1 MPEALP
7 GEVVQDVSS
16 PSMSSD
22 AKGEAV
28 PLAEK
33 GDEEEEEVSLA
44 GTLADRVGVVVRS
57 FSFQMM
63 TIFMIVINALWLGVD
78 VEWNHTQLAD
88 DDDKLPLEPWS
99 VIVGWF
105 FCIFFSLE
113 IGLRFLSFHRKLN
126 CLFDGWFIFDSV
138 LVAFMALELW
148 VLPLIALM
156 VGSSSGGNLSSLSS
170 LRLIRLLRL
179 ARMGRLMQF
188 FPELLTLVKGMV
200 KGFNGTVFVLLFL
213 AGITYIFAIAFTSQV
228 AVAPHERL
236 AEDPPREEPTEAE
249 YMFGSIGSSMMTL
262 FTNGMLGDN
271 LYQTMTAIKDD
282 SLVMYW
288 VFIAY
293 FCISAMTLLN
303 MLIGIL
309 CDVINMTASQEE
321 ATIKQR
327 QFKDHLR
334 PIFHSF
340 DMDGNDHVTIQEW
353 DKVMDTAELK
363 HRVLQDM
370 DLEED
375 EDGEEY
381 LERMRRCLFSQIE
394 DPSLGPEMS
403 RVHSLTQGMP
413 FETFLDMMYSMLPDQ
428 QGTALEVEMLA
439 HKISVLDQVT
449 QGNLLQ
455 VEDLCKALTLRDV
468 GDADAEASEY
478 RNPSETGQRGRE
490 DAQTQKSG
498 IQSAGKEAPRPSTG
512 TSGNQ
517 VQRPSSSASSAS
529 IVGLRPEKDGTTS
542 QRKSSHSLV
551 PSSMVYGQ
559 VPLGLPGACAE
570 PWSVSAAASEAVL
583 GDDDLPPDWLSQ
595 VPLDVLLR
603 LLKER
608 LHSEPAEAP
617 RENRNSWTVT

>member
-1 MPEALP
+1 M
-7 GEVVQDVSS
+7 SS
-16 PSMSSD
+16 PSAASSD
-22 AKGEAV
+22 PNG
-28 PLAEK
+28 
-33 GDEEEEEVSLA
+33 EEVLLA
-44 GTLADRVGVVVRS
+44 SPGDDMAHGGTVADRVGFVVRS

-78 VEWNHTQLAD
+78 VEWNHTQLVVD

-105 FCIFFSLE
+105 FCIFFSFE
-113 IGLRFLSFHRKLN
+113 IGLRFLSFRRKLN
-126 CLFDGWFIFDSV
+126 CLCDGWFIFDSI

-148 VLPLIALM
+148 LLPLIALM

-228 AVAPHERL
+228 ATAPHQRL
-236 AEDPPREEPTEAE
+236 AEEPSRSEPTEAE

-334 PIFHSF
+334 PIFHAF
-340 DMDGNDHVTIQEW
+340 DTDGNDYVTVHEW
-353 DKVMDTAELK
+353 DKVMETAELK
-363 HRVLQDM
+363 QRVLQDM

-381 LERMRRCLFSQIE
+381 LHRMRRCLFTQIE
-394 DPSLGPEMS
+394 DPSLGPENQMS
-403 RVHSLTQGMP
+403 PVQSVSQGMH
-413 FETFLDMMYSMLPDQ
+413 FETFLDMMYAMLPDQ
-428 QGTALEVEMLA
+428 QGTALEVEMLSN
-439 HKISVLDQVT
+439 KIYVLDQVT

-455 VEDLCKALTLRDV
+455 VEDLCKGLTLRDI
-468 GDADAEASEY
+468 ADAGSEGG
-478 RNPSETGQRGRE
+478 RRSREEEGQHL
-490 DAQTQKSG
+490 AQKSG
-498 IQSAGKEAPRPSTG
+498 YQPSAAAAAPQLG
-512 TSGNQ
+512 
-517 VQRPSSSASSAS
+517 SSASSAS
-529 IVGLRPEKDGTTS
+529 VVGPRADKDGNAS
-542 QRKSSHSLV
+542 HRKSSGSLV
-551 PSSMVYGQ
+551 ASSMAYGQ
-559 VPLGLPGACAE
+559 ALQGLPGACAE
-570 PWSVSAAASEAVL
+570 PWSVAALAEPEAAVD
-583 GDDDLPPDWLSQ
+583 GDEDLPPDWLSQ
-595 VPLDVLLR
+595 VPMDVLLR

-608 LHSEPAEAP
+608 LQTDPAEA
-617 RENRNSWTVT
+617 RDNRNSLTVS